1 MLKDRRNA
9 ANAVA
14 RQLFE
19 AEAAI
24 DDALVKVSTLVSVL
38 TTARATAKLSSVV
51 GNEAFSQVG
60 AAVTALVEGRS
71 SVVALHHTLDEVKTG
86 IGLRNFPVVGTGD
99 AGKILPGPAGENDA
113 MPIVARDAA
122 AA

>member
-14 RQLFE
+14 RQLFD

-24 DDALVKVSTLVSVL
+24 DDALVKVSTLVTVL

-51 GNEAFSQVG
+51 GNEAFAHVG

-71 SVVALHHTLDEVKTG
+71 SVVALHHQLDEVKNG

-99 AGKILPGPAGENDA
+99 AGKILPQPTGENDA
-113 MPIVARDAA
+113 VPTIAMDTAA
-122 AA
+122 A